1 MKPKTDFKKQGK
13 KNRAAGTRFETKV
26 RKDLEKKNWIV
37 CKWGNNIEFI
47 DAPLQVG
54 FDVVPNK
61 IGKCVP
67 AKRKYNPFS
76 RALSIGV
83 GFPDFFCYCGYDYGK
98 AVVSQPSI
106 GVKEAKCNYAII
118 FVECKSNGILD
129 KIEKEK
135 AQWYLDHNYCSK
147 FLIACKGKK
156 RGEIIY
162 KDFNDYNK

>member
-1 MKPKTDFKKQGK
+1 MKQKTDFKKQGK
-13 KNRAAGTRFETKV
+13 KNRASGARFEIKV

-61 IGKCVP
+61 ICKCVP

-83 GFPDFFCYCGYDYGK
+83 GFPDFFCYREFSKTTFD
-98 AVVSQPSI
+98 I
-106 GVKEAKCNYAII
+106 N

-129 KIEKEK
+129 KTEK
-135 AQWYLDHNYCSK
+135 AKARWYLENNYCSK